1 MWFVGITAPSASQFL
16 SLVFHTD
23 LRQPAI
29 STCPLSS
36 LIRINSCELYHEI
49 LEKNVRDYAGEWGTN
64 VTVLGRSGGL
74 FHGTHFPSLSMASC
88 STQVTTVHK
97 VITYSDCFVKFFETR
112 ATNEVINVLGVMPFR
127 HLQGLLV
134 KLLALFIATQ
144 DATE

>member
-1 MWFVGITAPSASQFL
+1 
-16 SLVFHTD
+16 
-23 LRQPAI
+23 
-29 STCPLSS
+29 
-36 LIRINSCELYHEI
+36 
-49 LEKNVRDYAGEWGTN
+49 
-64 VTVLGRSGGL
+64 
-74 FHGTHFPSLSMASC
+74 MASC